1 MSNKKQPSA
10 TSKSYGHCNVIK
22 YERTLEVKTLSKH
35 RILFMEKLNIFLKK
49 CIYAKT
55 NQKLL
60 YNESKQTYCMELFHI
75 SRTYISQQ
83 KKKKNGHYR
92 GRDFTKKFCYH
103 KLFMKKEMAPLPNG
117 VTKSMNLML
126 TKKRQRLQK

>member
-49 CIYAKT
+49 CIYAKI

-60 YNESKQTYCMELFHI
+60 YNESKQTYCMELFLFVE
-75 SRTYISQQ
+75 RTSGNR
-83 KKKKNGHYR
+83 KNKNGHYR
-92 GRDFTKKFCYH
+92 SRDCIRKFFYH
-103 KLFMKKEMAPLPNG
+103 K
-117 VTKSMNLML
+117 
-126 TKKRQRLQK
+126 